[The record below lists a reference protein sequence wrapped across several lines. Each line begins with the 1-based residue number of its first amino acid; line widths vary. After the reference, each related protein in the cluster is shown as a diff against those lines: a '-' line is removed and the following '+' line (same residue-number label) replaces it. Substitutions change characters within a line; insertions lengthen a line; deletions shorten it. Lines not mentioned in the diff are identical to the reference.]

1 MKEGLRNMEN
11 KIRRCNTT
19 RVGERGASNV
29 EETIF
34 YKVKPED
41 FPKLMK
47 DIKMQIEKTQS
58 TKWNNRK

>member
-11 KIRRCNTT
+11 KIRGCNTI
-19 RVGERGASNV
+19 RVGERGANNV

-41 FPKLMK
+41 FPKLM
-47 DIKMQIEKTQS
+47 
-58 TKWNNRK
+58 RH

>member
-11 KIRRCNTT
+11 KIRRCNTI
-19 RVGERGASNV
+19 RAGERGANNV

-41 FPKLMK
+41 FPKLM
-47 DIKMQIEKTQS
+47 
-58 TKWNNRK
+58 RH